1 MIYRSYHN
9 TMSKRTPYYDIIMIT
24 VRKERNEN
32 IQAFQFVSNG
42 FTTIFCRISIYA
54 INARD
59 KESNASNT

>member
-1 MIYRSYHN
+1 
-9 TMSKRTPYYDIIMIT
+9 MIT